1 MSTTTNPYMV
11 DLTKIKKKE
20 EKTVPFVFEISEL
33 GDVKIKNRYDD
44 DKVVA
49 EYKNNDWIINGK
61 SINAMWEALENHS
74 EVLKILTSTVQH

>member
-1 MSTTTNPYMV
+1 MSTTSNPYMV

-20 EKTVPFVFEISEL
+20 EKTVPFVFEISGL
-33 GDVKIKNRYDD
+33 GDVKIKNTYDGE
-44 DKVVA
+44 VVA